1 MEKLISM
8 VEFTIQQNMNFANKE
23 IISIDKLQTI
33 ILKYAIFLKQPL
45 TLGFF
50 VPCDLEVNVI
60 KEYDWVAPDGIKWED
75 YEKELLEAKDRV
87 LFKGFESIG
96 ENLFTARVA
105 NGINSYLIRDI
116 ETGMIVEDLVK
127 DGLELTESAKKQ
139 ILGL

>member
-1 MEKLISM
+1 M
-8 VEFTIQQNMNFANKE
+8 
-23 IISIDKLQTI
+23 
-33 ILKYAIFLKQPL
+33 
-45 TLGFF
+45 
-50 VPCDLEVNVI
+50 
-60 KEYDWVAPDGIKWED
+60 
-75 YEKELLEAKDRV
+75 
-87 LFKGFESIG
+87 FKGFESIG